1 MNKVF
6 YLAFVVSGLFFT
18 ACSDDNQQHNTNDIK
33 TLPVLK
39 VALNDTI
46 VSNKFVADIQA
57 KKNVEIH
64 ARIAGLMEKV
74 FVNEGQ
80 AVKKGQTLFK
90 LSDAE
95 LQIELLKAKATL
107 KNAQADFRMTSVELR
122 QMKAL
127 FDKKIIADNELEL
140 AQAKNEASEAK
151 VAYAMAEK
159 NAIEQQISFTKIVAP
174 FDGVIDRIPLKE
186 GSLVQN
192 GSLLTTVSELDE
204 IYAYFSIQENT
215 YFQLIAENKLGN
227 HRDIHLVLPN
237 GVKYAHQ
244 GVLETAEGE
253 IDRQTGTIQYKAKF
267 ANTEGMIKHGTSG
280 KLIISESREDVI
292 IIPQK
297 SVFSI
302 QDKRYVFV
310 VDKNNV
316 VHMTPVVIGAT
327 LEDSFIIDKGLKVG
341 DVIVQ
346 AGTQSLRDGEKIKR
360 KKSTK

>member
-159 NAIEQQISFTKIVAP
+159 NAIEQQISFTKIVA
-174 FDGVIDRIPLKE
+174 
-186 GSLVQN
+186 
-192 GSLLTTVSELDE
+192 LLMV
-204 IYAYFSIQENT
+204 
-215 YFQLIAENKLGN
+215 
-227 HRDIHLVLPN
+227 
-237 GVKYAHQ
+237 
-244 GVLETAEGE
+244 
-253 IDRQTGTIQYKAKF
+253 
-267 ANTEGMIKHGTSG
+267 
-280 KLIISESREDVI
+280 
-292 IIPQK
+292 
-297 SVFSI
+297 
-302 QDKRYVFV
+302 
-310 VDKNNV
+310 
-316 VHMTPVVIGAT
+316 
-327 LEDSFIIDKGLKVG
+327 
-341 DVIVQ
+341 
-346 AGTQSLRDGEKIKR
+346 
-360 KKSTK
+360 